1 MKFAMP
7 RMFSP
12 DSPVAKDDEDKV
24 SVDGFTVGDI
34 EMDQMALARTRSARD
49 PKESQELQRLID
61 TVPGY
66 AFIDCARRTQI
77 RRP

>member
-1 MKFAMP
+1 
-7 RMFSP
+7 
-12 DSPVAKDDEDKV
+12 
-24 SVDGFTVGDI
+24 VDGFTVGDI